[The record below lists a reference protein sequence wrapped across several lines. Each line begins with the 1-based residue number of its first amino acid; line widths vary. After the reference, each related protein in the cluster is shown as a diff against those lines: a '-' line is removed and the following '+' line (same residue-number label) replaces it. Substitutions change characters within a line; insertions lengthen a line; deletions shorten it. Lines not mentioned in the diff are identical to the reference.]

1 MLSSMRALIVD
12 DEPLARRVLREEIEA
27 MTGIEVA
34 GEAEDGQDALAQI
47 ATLQPDLVL
56 LDIQMPGM
64 TGFDVVRSFQ
74 GGERLPVF
82 IFVTAFDQH
91 AIQAFEAGAIDY
103 LLKPV
108 SQQRLERAVEKA
120 RRLARSAAENAETV
134 ARLQELGKPDES
146 KEENKKARRIVGKHG
161 RDYYLLAAEEV
172 LAFQAE
178 GELVWI
184 ITQKHKYLA
193 TQSLR
198 AIQEKL
204 EGLNFQRVHRNALVN
219 LDHVRKMSALS
230 SQRWLLT
237 LSNQQE
243 FTVSKRQAGAVESV
257 LNW

>member
-1 MLSSMRALIVD
+1 MLSNMRALIVD

-27 MTGIEVA
+27 MSGIEVA

-64 TGFDVVRSFQ
+64 TGFDVVRSFH
-74 GGERLPVF
+74 GGERMPVF

-120 RRLARSAAENAETV
+120 RRLARSAGENAEEV
-134 ARLQELGKPDES
+134 ARLQELGKP
-146 KEENKKARRIVGKHG
+146 EENKKTRRVVGKHG
-161 RDYYLLAAEEV
+161 RDYYLLASEEV

-204 EGLNFQRVHRNALVN
+204 EGLNFHRVHRNALVN
-219 LDHVRKMSALS
+219 LDHVRKISALS

-243 FTVSKRQAGAVESV
+243 FTVSKRQSGAVEGV